1 MKKNILIVIEAVLI
15 LLAVISLVGL
25 YRDNTTKVETIKE
38 NRIEIKELKYNLELQ
53 DNGNNT
59 TDIAE
64 KTKFINSAFA
74 YYLNYNEDNYHS
86 RFKELKNYFSSS
98 VLDKLSGAG
107 STEKPS
113 VPIKSSA
120 RNYVTYINPSEPN
133 SFVHVTDILYQVS
146 DNEPTT
152 FKNVYVI
159 HLSEREK
166 DYMID
171 NVDVFSGTPTNK

>member
-1 MKKNILIVIEAVLI
+1 MKKNILIGVEAVL
-15 LLAVISLVGL
+15 LLLTIISLVGL
-25 YRDNTTKVETIKE
+25 YRDNSTNEETIQENKKE
-38 NRIEIKELKYNLELQ
+38 IEELNYSLELQ

-59 TDIAE
+59 TDIAG
-64 KTKFINSAFA
+64 KTKFINSGFA

-86 RFKELKNYFSSS
+86 RFEELEDYFSSG

-107 STEKPS
+107 STEKPNI
-113 VPIKSSA
+113 PIKSSA
-120 RNYVTYINPSEPN
+120 RNYVTYVNPTEPN

-171 NVDVFSGTPTNK
+171 NVDVFSGMPTNN